1 MKNQRIIA
9 LFIISMLILACNIPS
24 VTVNG
29 VDPLATVASPSS
41 PPTSAV
47 PATVAPVA
55 ISTSTI
61 PLASPNGQ
69 PLNCRS
75 GPGTGWSVVVIL
87 NPGQTAEIVGKNP
100 DGSWWYVKNP
110 FLQGNFCW
118 ISAAYTSTS
127 GNLGGIPLAAIPPT
141 VVLPTSAPAAVVVT
155 DVSVSI
161 SPTTIHVGGC
171 MGPIQPSTISA
182 TITTSGA
189 IKLQYHFETDQNGSL
204 PSHGVKFLAA
214 GSRDVSDSF
223 TPPVT
228 AGTYQVQLFIDG
240 MNLKG
245 MDAVAT
251 YKISC

>member
-1 MKNQRIIA
+1 MLKQRIIA
-9 LFIISMLILACNIPS
+9 LFIISMLILACNFPS

-29 VDPLATVASPSS
+29 VDPLAAGASPTS
-41 PPTSAV
+41 PSASAL
-47 PATVAPVA
+47 PATVAPVPL
-55 ISTSTI
+55 STSTI

-75 GPGTGWSVVVIL
+75 GPGTGWSVIVIL
-87 NPGQTAEIVGKNP
+87 NPGQTAEIVGKTP

-118 ISAAYTSTS
+118 ISAAYTNTS
-127 GNLGGIPLAAIPPT
+127 GNLGGVPLAAIPPT
-141 VVLPTSAPAAVVVT
+141 VVLPTAVPAAVVVT
-155 DVSVSI
+155 DVSVSV
-161 SPTTIHVGGC
+161 SPNKIGVPGC

-182 TITTSGA
+182 TITTNGA

-204 PSHGVKFLAA
+204 PSHGVKFLGA
-214 GSRDVSDSF
+214 GSRNVSDSF
-223 TPPVT
+223 TPPLT

-251 YKISC
+251 YKITC